1 MNLINF
7 IVWLCAGAV
16 MGWIARWMVEV
27 EHRRTHQS
35 LNGEDEEDRS
45 LSDEKS

>member
-16 MGWIARWMVEV
+16 MGWIARGMVEV
-27 EHRRTHQS
+27 EHRRTHQP
-35 LNGEDEEDRS
+35 LHGEDEEDRS